1 MSNGRR
7 YNAGRRVRWYVGSFS
22 TQGWSGYVLM
32 AQRLWYVRNCSLFQ
46 RLTAEQLGS
55 LEQRA
60 RIREFP
66 RNSAIYLPSDTADG
80 AFLLA
85 QGRVRICST
94 TPDGKQAILAFVEP
108 GELFGELALIQTGER
123 EERAEAATDSTVVL
137 LPGDELRRLMET
149 FAEVSLGV
157 TKLIGLRRK
166 RVERRLRSLLFR
178 SNRDRL
184 AHLLLEL
191 VEQYGRTLPEGV
203 LLDIK
208 LSHQELSSIIGAT
221 RETVTALLGE
231 MQLDGLLKVSRQK
244 IVVRDLRRLAADQG
258 TPVPRVSAAT
268 SSAEMSRQFQLRSL
282 KAPDT
287 TDP

>member
-1 MSNGRR
+1 
-7 YNAGRRVRWYVGSFS
+7 
-22 TQGWSGYVLM
+22 M

-46 RLTAEQLGS
+46 RLSAEYLS
-55 LEQRA
+55 RLEQRA

-66 RNSAIYLPSDTADG
+66 RNSTVYLPSDIADG

-85 QGRVRICST
+85 QGRIRICST

-108 GELFGELALIQTGER
+108 GELFGELALIEVGER
-123 EERAEAATDSTVVL
+123 EERAEAATDCTVVL
-137 LPGDELRRLMET
+137 LPGDELRRLMEN
-149 FAEVSLGV
+149 FSDISLGV

-178 SNRDRL
+178 SNHDRL

-191 VEQYGRTLPEGV
+191 VEQYGRPSPEGV
-203 LLDIK
+203 LLEIK

-221 RETVTALLGE
+221 RETITALLGE
-231 MQLDGLLKVSRQK
+231 MQLDGLLKISRQK
-244 IVVRDLRRLAADQG
+244 IVVRDLRRLAADRG
-258 TPVPRVSAAT
+258 IPVPILSAAT
-268 SSAEMSRQFQLRSL
+268 SAAAMSQQFQLRSL
-282 KAPDT
+282 KKPDA

>member
-1 MSNGRR
+1 MSI
-7 YNAGRRVRWYVGSFS
+7 
-22 TQGWSGYVLM
+22 QVL
-32 AQRLWYVRNCSLFQ
+32 QNFWNEL
-46 RLTAEQLGS
+46 
-55 LEQRA
+55 
-60 RIREFP
+60 
-66 RNSAIYLPSDTADG
+66 YLPSDTADG

-94 TPDGKQAILAFVEP
+94 TLEGKQAILAFVEP

-123 EERAEAATDSTVVL
+123 EERAETTTDSTVVL

-157 TKLIGLRRK
+157 AKLIGLRRK

-191 VEQYGRTLPEGV
+191 VEQYGRTSNDGV

-221 RETVTALLGE
+221 RETVTTLLGE
-231 MQLDGLLKVSRQK
+231 MQLEGLLKVSRQK
-244 IVVRDLRRLAADQG
+244 IIVRDLRRLAADQG
-258 TPVPRVSAAT
+258 TPTPKVSA
-268 SSAEMSRQFQLRSL
+268 SSASAALSRDFQLRSL
-282 KAPDT
+282 EAPDAA
-287 TDP
+287 DP

>member
-1 MSNGRR
+1 
-7 YNAGRRVRWYVGSFS
+7 
-22 TQGWSGYVLM
+22 M
-32 AQRLWYVRNCSLFQ
+32 AQRLWYIRNCSLFQ
-46 RLTAEQLGS
+46 RLNAEQLS
-55 LEQRA
+55 RLEQRA
-60 RIREFP
+60 RIRDFP
-66 RNSAIYLPSDTADG
+66 RNSAIYLPSDIADG

-85 QGRVRICST
+85 QGRIRICST

-108 GELFGELALIQTGER
+108 GELFGELALVEVAER
-123 EERAEAATDSTVVL
+123 EERAEAAIDCTVVL
-137 LPGDELRRLMET
+137 LPGDELQRLMET
-149 FAEVSLGV
+149 CLDVSLGV

-166 RVERRLRSLLFR
+166 RVERRLRSLLFH

-258 TPVPRVSAAT
+258 TPVPVVSAAT
-268 SSAEMSRQFQLRSL
+268 SSAAMSQEFQLRSL
-282 KAPDT
+282 KAPDA